1 MHKFHAIDA
10 TPYPTHWL
18 ICAQI
23 GGPTEC
29 ARVEINAGQTFFI
42 PSGWLHAVLTPVDS
56 LVFGGNFLPGLAT
69 VDLQLAV
76 RDIEKRTHVKN
87 CVEIKSSRRI
97 RAQSSRRPPRHRRDA
112 CSMAWRCRFLTA
124 RRSQHGSV
132 IVTG

>member
-1 MHKFHAIDA
+1 VHKFHAIDA
-10 TPYPTHWL
+10 TPDPTHWL

-87 CVEIKSSRRI
+87 CVEIKSSRRV
-97 RAQSSRRPPRHRRDA
+97 RSESSRRPPRHRRDT
-112 CSMAWRCRFLTA
+112 CSIAWWCSFLTA
-124 RRSQHGSV
+124 RPSQDGRA
-132 IVTG
+132 IAEK